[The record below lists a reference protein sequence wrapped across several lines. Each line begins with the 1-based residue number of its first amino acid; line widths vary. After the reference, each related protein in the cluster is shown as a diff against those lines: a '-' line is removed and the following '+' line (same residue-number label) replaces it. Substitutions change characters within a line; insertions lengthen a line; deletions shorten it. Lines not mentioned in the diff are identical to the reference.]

1 MPLKEFFK
9 SKIFLKHFG
18 LAVLFTFV
26 LIWIT
31 MIMLSFYTNKGESF
45 PTPELKGLSIGQV
58 ENLSNKNDFRFEIED
73 SVFRKG
79 VQPGTIVFQNPE
91 AGHKIKPNR
100 LIYLT
105 LASVLPE
112 QVEVPKLTDVSIR
125 QARVL
130 LDSKGFALGS
140 VEFKPSEFDDL
151 VLEQKYKGRTIEPGT
166 KLGNGETI
174 DLVVGKNLAGGE
186 TMIPD
191 LTGYTFPIAREIL
204 KSKSLSIG
212 SAVYDPSV
220 ISKEDTL
227 NAVIWKQL
235 PLPDSTN
242 FVKPGISVDIW
253 LQLKQAT
260 PETEK

>member
-1 MPLKEFFK
+1 
-9 SKIFLKHFG
+9 
-18 LAVLFTFV
+18 
-26 LIWIT
+26 

-151 VLEQKYKGRTIEPGT
+151 VLEQKIQGPH
-166 KLGNGETI
+166 N
-174 DLVVGKNLAGGE
+174 
-186 TMIPD
+186 
-191 LTGYTFPIAREIL
+191 
-204 KSKSLSIG
+204 
-212 SAVYDPSV
+212 
-220 ISKEDTL
+220 
-227 NAVIWKQL
+227 
-235 PLPDSTN
+235 
-242 FVKPGISVDIW
+242 
-253 LQLKQAT
+253 
-260 PETEK
+260 

>member
-18 LAVLFTFV
+18 LAVLLTFV

-58 ENLSNKNDFRFEIED
+58 ENLSNKNDFRFEVED

-130 LDSKGFALGS
+130 LDSKGFALGN

-191 LTGYTFPIAREIL
+191 LTGYTFSIAREIL
-204 KSKSLSIG
+204 KGKSLSIG

-220 ISKEDTL
+220 LSKEDTL

-242 FVKPGISVDIW
+242 FVKSGISVDIW

-260 PETEK
+260 LETEK